1 MKKHSILLT
10 LVAVFVVSVFYLVGR
25 QTVHAQRAG
34 ERPQPKGLVTKT
46 ARSTR
51 SNSGSLTAFSAAAAA
66 NEASRTSLTWPFG
79 GKLQKGWEIYVSLI
93 SHTIG
98 TDGEPGS
105 LEFAADLAKWQSEK
119 GLLSNGLM
127 DDATMK
133 TFASHW
139 QSQRLGRASTPAAD
153 ALVSAP
159 IKDFW
164 DAGRDPNM
172 LQLERETYVAY
183 KRMLAEAAKDLGG
196 DLRFTADGELAPGE
210 KFLRIV
216 SAYRSPEYQ
225 AALRKR
231 EPNAGRVALA
241 KNSPHF
247 TGQALDIYVGGEPV
261 TTKDAN
267 RLIQVQT
274 PAYKW
279 LVKNA
284 NRFGFYNYFYEPW
297 HWEYVPRR

>member
-1 MKKHSILLT
+1 MKKQSILLT
-10 LVAVFVVSVFYLVGR
+10 TLLGAFVFGVFYFAGR
-25 QTVHAQRAG
+25 QQVFAQKSGPSA
-34 ERPQPKGLVTKT
+34 KNLVTKT
-46 ARSTR
+46 ASSARSK
-51 SNSGSLTAFSAAAAA
+51 SGNLIAFTAAAAA
-66 NEASRTSLTWPFG
+66 NEASRMTLAWPFG
-79 GKLQKGWEIYVSLI
+79 AKVQRGWEIYVPLI

-98 TDGEPGS
+98 TDEEPGS
-105 LEFAADLAKWQSEK
+105 LEFAAALAKWQGEK
-119 GLLSNGLM
+119 GLLANGLI
-127 DDATMK
+127 DEATMK
-133 TFASHW
+133 SFVSHW
-139 QSQRLGRASTPAAD
+139 QSQRLGRSTSPSAD
-153 ALVSAP
+153 ALISAP

-164 DAGRDPNM
+164 DQGRDPNM
-172 LQLERETYVAY
+172 LQLERMTYVAY
-183 KRMLAEAAKDLGG
+183 KQMLAEAARDLGG
-196 DLRFTADGELAPGE
+196 QLKFTRDGELAPGE

-225 AALRKR
+225 EALRKR
-231 EPNAGRVALA
+231 EPNAGRAALA

-284 NRFGFYNYFYEPW
+284 SRFGFYPYFYEPW
-297 HWEYVPRR
+297 HWEFVPGR

>member
-1 MKKHSILLT
+1 MKKQSVLLAT
-10 LVAVFVVSVFYLVGR
+10 LVGIFVFGMFYFAGRQSVF
-25 QTVHAQRAG
+25 AQKVTPSPR
-34 ERPQPKGLVTKT
+34 KNLVTKT
-46 ARSTR
+46 TKSTR
-51 SNSGSLTAFSAAAAA
+51 SKAAKFRAFTAAAAA
-66 NEASRTSLTWPFG
+66 NEASRMTLSWPFG
-79 GKLQKGWEIYVSLI
+79 GKLQRGWEIYVPLV

-98 TDGEPGS
+98 TDEEPGS
-105 LEFAADLAKWQSEK
+105 LDFAAALSEWQDEK
-119 GLLSNGLM
+119 GLLANGLM
-127 DDATMK
+127 NDATMK
-133 TFASHW
+133 TFVSHW
-139 QSQRLGRASTPAAD
+139 QSQRLGKASTPAAD
-153 ALVSAP
+153 ALISAP

-164 DAGRDPNM
+164 DQGRDPNM
-172 LQLERETYVAY
+172 LQLERVTYVAY
-183 KRMLAEAAKDLGG
+183 KRMLAEAAKDLGTK
-196 DLRFTADGELAPGE
+196 LRFTPDGELAPGE

-231 EPNAGRVALA
+231 EPNVGRAALA

-297 HWEYVPRR
+297 HWEYVPGR